1 VAGAPE
7 RPILEVRGAVKDF
20 GGVRALA
27 GVDLAVVAGARH
39 ALIGPNGAGKTTLFN
54 VVSGQVAPTRGCI
67 LLDGEDITALPPEA
81 RAMRGLARSFQM
93 SNCFPEA
100 TALENVRLALLAG
113 NQARSNWWR
122 PLNGGG
128 PLTVA
133 AQALLQRLGLTEW
146 AAHPARHLPYGF
158 QRRLDLAV
166 ALAGSPRVLLLDE
179 PTAGLSPEE
188 TTEMV
193 ALLAALPREQTLLV
207 IEHDMD
213 VVFRLADR
221 VTVLAG
227 GEVLADGPPEA
238 IRADPAVQRAYFGG
252 A

>member
-1 VAGAPE
+1 MGGASEHPL
-7 RPILEVRGAVKDF
+7 LEVRGAVKDF

-27 GVDLAVVAGARH
+27 GVNLAVRAGARH
-39 ALIGPNGAGKTTLFN
+39 ALIGPNGAGKTTLFHLLG
-54 VVSGQVAPTRGCI
+54 GQLAPTRGRI
-67 LLDGEDITALPPEA
+67 FLDGMDITALPPEA
-81 RAMRGLARSFQM
+81 RARRGLARSFQIV
-93 SNCFPEA
+93 NCFPDA
-100 TALENVRLALLAG
+100 TALENVQLALLAHHP
-113 NQARSNWWR
+113 ARHAWWR
-122 PLNGGG
+122 PLNGAGA
-128 PLTVA
+128 LTA
-133 AQALLQRLGLTEW
+133 AAEVLLRQLGLTEW
-146 AAHPARHLPYGF
+146 AGHPTRQLPYGG

-193 ALLAALPREQTLLV
+193 TLLAALPREQTLLV

-213 VVFRLADR
+213 VVFHLADR

>member
-1 VAGAPE
+1 
-7 RPILEVRGAVKDF
+7 L
-20 GGVRALA
+20 
-27 GVDLAVVAGARH
+27 
-39 ALIGPNGAGKTTLFN
+39 
-54 VVSGQVAPTRGCI
+54 
-67 LLDGEDITALPPEA
+67 
-81 RAMRGLARSFQM
+81 
-93 SNCFPEA
+93 
-100 TALENVRLALLAG
+100 
-113 NQARSNWWR
+113 
-122 PLNGGG
+122 
-128 PLTVA
+128 
-133 AQALLQRLGLTEW
+133 
-146 AAHPARHLPYGF
+146 
-158 QRRLDLAV
+158 
-166 ALAGSPRVLLLDE
+166 LLLDE

>member
-1 VAGAPE
+1 MDAGPE
-7 RPILEVRGAVKDF
+7 RPLLEVRGAVKDF

-27 GVDLAVVAGARH
+27 GVDLVVRAGARH
-39 ALIGPNGAGKTTLFN
+39 ALIGPNGAGKTTLFHLLG
-54 VVSGQVAPTRGCI
+54 GQLPPTRGRI
-67 LLDGEDITALPPEA
+67 FLEGADITLLPPEA
-81 RAMRGLARSFQM
+81 RARRGLARSFQII
-93 SNCFPEA
+93 NCFPDA
-100 TALENVRLALLAG
+100 TALENVQLALLARHP
-113 NQARSNWWR
+113 ARRAWWR
-122 PLNGGG
+122 PLNGAGG
-128 PLTVA
+128 LTVA
-133 AQALLQRLGLTEW
+133 AEGLLRQLGLAEW
-146 AAHPARHLPYGF
+146 AGHAVRQLRYGS

-166 ALAGSPRVLLLDE
+166 ALAGSPRLLLLDE

-188 TTEMV
+188 TSEMV
-193 ALLAALPREQTLLV
+193 AQLHSLPREQTLLV

>member
-1 VAGAPE
+1 MGGVPE
-7 RPILEVRGAVKDF
+7 RPRLEVRGAVKDF

-27 GVDLAVVAGARH
+27 GVDLAVRAGTRH
-39 ALIGPNGAGKTTLFN
+39 ALIGPNGAGKTTLFHLLG
-54 VVSGQVAPTRGCI
+54 GQLAPTRGRI
-67 LLDGEDITALPPEA
+67 LLDGVDITSLPPEA
-81 RAMRGLARSFQM
+81 RARRGLARSFQII
-93 SNCFPEA
+93 NCFPDA
-100 TALENVRLALLAG
+100 TALENVQLALLARHP
-113 NQARSNWWR
+113 ARRAWWR
-122 PLNGGG
+122 PLNGA
-128 PLTVA
+128 TAVTA
-133 AQALLQRLGLTEW
+133 AAEALLRELGLAEW
-146 AAHPARHLPYGF
+146 AGLPARHLPYGG

-166 ALAGSPRVLLLDE
+166 ALAGSPLLLLLDE

-188 TTEMV
+188 TSEMV
-193 ALLAALPREQTLLV
+193 TLLASLPREQTLLV